1 MEISKRVWIAMVVLG
16 ACARLLPHPWNFT
29 PLVAI
34 GLFAGT
40 QARRAE
46 VGVAATLLSL
56 ALSDAVLG
64 FYRGFWWVYAAALIP
79 VLLGRLVRSRQSVAR
94 LAGATGA
101 SSVSFFLVT
110 NFMVWTGSLYPHT
123 LAGLAACYAA
133 AIPFYG
139 NQLAGDAFY
148 TLVMFG
154 GCAAFARLLLSR
166 SRPARESVAA

>member
-1 MEISKRVWIAMVVLG
+1 MEISKRAWIAMVVLG
-16 ACARLLPHPWNFT
+16 AGARLLPHPWNFT

-40 QARRAE
+40 QARRAG
-46 VGVAATLLSL
+46 VGAAATLLSL

-79 VLLGRLVRSRQSVAR
+79 VVLGRLVRNRQSVAGI
-94 LAGATGA
+94 AAAAGA
-101 SSVSFFLVT
+101 SSISFFLAT

-123 LAGLAACYAA
+123 LAGLGACYIA

-166 SRPARESVAA
+166 SRPSPQNVTA